1 MPTRSH
7 VNEEPGYLFPRQSS
21 CKGYDS
27 VSPAREEVGRQ
38 GGERLVTTQHRAI
51 PGTSMGCYYTGKGV
65 DQRHVARSLLIVLLL
80 SLSVLGSTG
89 EPVYAAARDGLSC
102 NPWSLVPSPKAGT
115 SSNELEGVAV
125 VSASDVWAVGSYFNL
140 NLNSSQ
146 TLIEHWNGSNW
157 QVVSSPNAGTGNND
171 LSGVAVDLS
180 GGVWAVGNYF
190 NATRNHQQTLI
201 EREHGGSWQV
211 VSSPNIGRSDNDLK
225 GVAVELS
232 GNAWAVGSYFDPK
245 FASFRTLIERW
256 DGGRWN
262 IMPSP
267 NIGKS
272 DNWLGGVTVDL
283 SGNAWAVGEYFN
295 PAQGNFQTLIEHWDG
310 RNWYVIP
317 SLNVGIGDNQL
328 NDVTVDFSGNAW
340 AVGDY
345 TDPNNLFQTLVEH
358 WNGVGWQVVPSAN
371 RRARYSLLL
380 GVDMG
385 SIFSPIRVVSRVWA
399 VGYSGNQTLTEASP
413 NQVACS

>member
-1 MPTRSH
+1 MPTLSH
-7 VNEEPGYLFPRQSS
+7 VNEEPVFPGQGSR
-21 CKGYDS
+21 KEYDS
-27 VSPAREEVGRQ
+27 ISPAREEVGRH
-38 GGERLVTTQHRAI
+38 GGERLVTIRHRAI
-51 PGTSMGCYYTGKGV
+51 PGTSTGCYYTCRGM
-65 DQRHVARSLLIVLLL
+65 DQRHVARFLLIVLLL

-89 EPVYAAARDGLSC
+89 SPVYAAARDGLSC
-102 NPWSLVPSPKAGT
+102 NPWSLIPSPKAGT

-146 TLIEHWNGSNW
+146 TLIERWNGSTWQVVTSPNVGTGNNDLSGVAADLFGSVWAVGGFTNSAQGNDQTLVEHWNGSTW
-157 QVVSSPNAGTGNND
+157 QVVTSPNMGTGNND

-180 GGVWAVGNYF
+180 GGVWAVGDYF

-201 EREHGGSWQV
+201 EREHGGNWQV
-211 VSSPNIGRSDNDLK
+211 ITSPNAGRSDNDLK
-225 GVAVELS
+225 GVAVEL
-232 GNAWAVGSYFDPK
+232 
-245 FASFRTLIERW
+245 
-256 DGGRWN
+256 
-262 IMPSP
+262 
-267 NIGKS
+267 
-272 DNWLGGVTVDL
+272 
-283 SGNAWAVGEYFN
+283 
-295 PAQGNFQTLIEHWDG
+295 
-310 RNWYVIP
+310 
-317 SLNVGIGDNQL
+317 
-328 NDVTVDFSGNAW
+328 SGNAW

-358 WNGVGWQVVPSAN
+358 WNGVGWQIVPSAN

-413 NQVACS
+413 NQVTCS